1 MNSNKESGVKTTKK
15 LSWKKNYIKEDT
27 NAFVDR
33 TFKNDTNTIATNVKE
48 GDADVEPLAFV
59 VKNPHFILDEQA
71 VNLTED
77 IHYWSTNS

>member
-1 MNSNKESGVKTTKK
+1 MGSK
-15 LSWKKNYIKEDT
+15 LPRNCLGKKNDIKEDT